1 MSGKHTLVSDRS
13 QWHALN
19 LILVGEFFVLAEEL
33 SVLDA
38 DVPLWR
44 SARSLL
50 DVAYRLEQNDEKT
63 YAWHGWQKQR
73 IDTFLHSLPAHC
85 TLLVGVWETILD
97 EDEPVFQ
104 SREALV
110 LGFVGEVVAD
120 EVRSLR
126 TLEALNDI
134 SLPPIAEL
142 EPGFE
147 HARVLMHVIK
157 TQIAPVAW
165 ALFTDKATWDE
176 WLLTEASD
184 TGNIDKGEILAE
196 LARQGR
202 CVLMGTQTIQHHP

>member
-1 MSGKHTLVSDRS
+1 M
-13 QWHALN
+13 
-19 LILVGEFFVLAEEL
+19 LAEEL

-38 DVPLWR
+38 DAPLWR

-50 DVAYRLEQNDEKT
+50 DIAYRLEQNDEEM
-63 YAWHGWQKQR
+63 YAWHGWHKQQ

-104 SREALV
+104 SRETLV
-110 LGFVGEVVAD
+110 LGFVGEVVAG

-126 TLEALNDI
+126 TFESLNDA
-134 SLPPIAEL
+134 SLPPLAEL

-147 HARVLMHVIK
+147 HARALMRVIK
-157 TQIAPVAW
+157 MQIAPVAW

-176 WLLTEASD
+176 WLFAEGST
-184 TGNIDKGEILAE
+184 TGITDKGDLLTE